1 MVEGIQFKKLSL
13 KRQVDSVF
21 GDEDLMRLGDGEIQG
36 MVEEYFGEDWRKA
49 LDYVVKRRSELLKNF
64 DERKYQR
71 EYYKVRKAREY
82 RFPIRLNYE
91 RDADLI
97 EFLGNVD
104 DKCGLIRQVLR
115 EYVDKNKKG
124 AK

>member
-104 DKCGLIRQVLR
+104 DKCSLIRQVLR

>member
-97 EFLGNVD
+97 EFLGNVE
-104 DKCGLIRQVLR
+104 DKCSLIRQVLR

-124 AK
+124 R

>member
-1 MVEGIQFKKLSL
+1 MVEGIQYKKLSI

-97 EFLGNVD
+97 EFLGNVE
-104 DKCGLIRQVLR
+104 DKCSLIRQVLR

-124 AK
+124 R